1 MRNVHIAAAE
11 VVDGASE
18 ESKGAS
24 VARRLAMID
33 DAMALDQGGGLQPMK
48 VIHYS

>member
-24 VARRLAMID
+24 VARRLAMMPWLWTKV
-33 DAMALDQGGGLQPMK
+33 AALQPMK